1 VDTSYWKT
9 EGRRE
14 MTGRFRGAKAVTDP
28 SKLCVDCY
36 SDGKKTPATFTIDKG
51 ETYSIMRWVDVCDE
65 HFDNF
70 VERTEK

>member
-1 VDTSYWKT
+1 
-9 EGRRE
+9 

-28 SKLCVDCY
+28 SKLCKACY
-36 SDGKKTPATFTIDKG
+36 YDRGKITPATFSIDKG
-51 ETYSIMRWVDVCDE
+51 ETYDVIRWVDVCDE